1 MCSDDSEGF
10 NFDASPDASPDES
23 PDASPDESAGYCS
36 NCGASLEGGFCPSC
50 GGSGD
55 ESPPPRRSG
64 LTALVIAIFLV
75 LAAVAIVLVVF
86 VKKPPG
92 PEQSGNSTI
101 AASQP
106 VISPPES
113 GALPSFAS
121 PSSPGAS
128 PFPASTT
135 AVTGNDTTYSGSVS
149 AVQGGEIS
157 FGELAISFPPG
168 IGSGDVQVEIQ
179 KQSALPEITG
189 TPEQLKAYKE
199 LRVIGDVLEIKTSQA
214 SFGQPFLMEFKFDPS
229 KVKDDEL
236 MVCTVKDGKISLA
249 EAVAGDLE
257 EGYVIVRSD
266 HCSAWFIAAS
276 AVALPALLFVSY
288 QAYGFVSNE
297 RAPWN
302 LIEPDHP
309 KISSFI
315 TTNSLSIP
323 EVKPGTERFTM
334 TGYNKKFLERK
345 DTYFNRVVHL
355 TGNNGSDVLNQSEV
369 ACWDLTTFFGSI
381 LYSMKPDMS
390 QRMRIVK
397 GTTGNDRH
405 SWIEVVID
413 GQVFVANTGRL
424 DAFEFV
430 SRDVLYREQ
439 NLKPTHMY
447 TKDPGSLKKYDPEWF
462 KPFLY
467 DSNAAKIDALKTEHR
482 QLQAELEALS
492 ARGEEITGEQSQRM
506 DDIRARQKAIYGEV
520 KKLQSEQKNQAPK

>member
-1 MCSDDSEGF
+1 MCSDDSGGF
-10 NFDASPDASPDES
+10 NF
-23 PDASPDESAGYCS
+23 DASPDESAGYCS

-50 GGSGD
+50 GGSGG

-64 LTALVIAIFLV
+64 FTIAVIATLLV
-75 LAAVAIVLVVF
+75 LVAVITIILVVF
-86 VKKPPG
+86 VKKPPEN
-92 PEQSGNSTI
+92 EQPGNSTI

-106 VISPPES
+106 VISSPES
-113 GALPSFAS
+113 GASPSFAS
-121 PSSPGAS
+121 PSLPGAS

-149 AVQGGEIS
+149 AAQGGEIS
-157 FGELAISFPPG
+157 FGKLAISFPPKT
-168 IGSGDVQVEIQ
+168 GSGDLKVEIK
-179 KQSALPEITG
+179 KQSTLPEITG
-189 TPEQLKAYKE
+189 TPEQLRAYKE
-199 LRVIGDVLEIKTSQA
+199 LRVIGDILEIKTSQA

-249 EAVAGDLE
+249 EVVAGDLE

-297 RAPWN
+297 RAPWS

-323 EVKPGTERFTM
+323 SVKPGTERFTM

-345 DTYFNRVVHL
+345 DTYFNRVVYL
-355 TGNNGSDVLNQSEV
+355 TGTKGSDVLNQSEV

-390 QRMRIVK
+390 GRMRIVK

-424 DAFEFV
+424 DALEFV
-430 SRDVLYREQ
+430 ARDVLYREQ

-447 TKDPGSLKKYDPEWF
+447 TKDQGSLKKYDPEWF

-467 DSNAAKIDALKTEHR
+467 DSNAAKIDALKAEHR

-506 DDIRARQKAIYGEV
+506 DVIRARQKAIYGEV